1 MNRRGQGFRLAVFL
15 SWILAG
21 AILLQGCA
29 SLLLNK
35 GFPLHAGAIQ
45 KLPLHGPVEVIR
57 DKWGTPHIYAQDE
70 HDLMVAQGFVHAQDR
85 LWQMEVTRRLAQGR
99 LSEIAGKETLMVD
112 YFVRLLGLPELRNRA
127 AQVLSCEE
135 LDWMQAYLAGV
146 NTYLELQGKDLPL
159 EFRSAGLR
167 PEPWVMQD
175 LFSSLA
181 LNAWFLQTNYKQE
194 LLAIKA
200 ASKVE
205 REGRADLFP
214 SHPGAI
220 LPGDEHFDSIRHLK
234 IGPLHPSTVA
244 FHWNVP
250 VSPSPSPSPA
260 ASNNW
265 AAAKSQDGKPLLAND
280 PHLALTVPGIWYFCH
295 LYAPGFHVAGASLAG
310 TPGIVIGHNDSVAW
324 ALTNVMTDCAD
335 LFVLRVDPDH
345 PTRYRVGDRDL
356 EMEREKVVFRLP
368 KGKSKEMTIFRTIYG
383 PVITQIQKGM
393 EAAVAL
399 KWYGTLPR
407 EDLEDHTE
415 GAFLSLC
422 RSQTVEEALEAGKGV
437 AFVGQNLVVADR
449 EGHIGWHAT
458 GSVPIRHGYSG
469 WLPADGSSGIM
480 DWTGFLP
487 YSDLPTRLDPPE
499 GWIATANQRVVSD
512 QDAPDA
518 HPISF
523 AWTGPYRYQRIAQLL
538 QELSAPSIEDFRR
551 IQMDVHSLQA
561 EKIIPQILS
570 FSLQAEKAKA
580 AVEILRGWDRKVEP
594 ESRGAAL
601 YEVFITQWIR
611 ALLEDEL
618 GENLPLYF
626 NLGEFYSIQDVILDR
641 PDSPLWDRIDT
652 PEKEG
657 PKEIIEIALT
667 RAMEWLE
674 KRLGPNA
681 GKWTW
686 GRLHT
691 VYFQH
696 PGGKAGLAASLLNRG
711 PFPAPGDCQTVNVA
725 GFVPAKGGYEVLWVP
740 SLRMIVP
747 LGDLDQT
754 RIIGTMGQSGQP
766 GHPHYDDMIQSWIRG
781 EMAVLPFSREEVEKA
796 AASRLLLQP

>member
-1 MNRRGQGFRLAVFL
+1 MNRGRQAYRLAVFL
-15 SWILAG
+15 SWIFAST
-21 AILLQGCA
+21 ILLQGCA

-35 GFPLHAGAIQ
+35 GFPHYAGQIQ
-45 KLPLHGPVEVIR
+45 SLPLRSSVEVIR
-57 DKWGTPHIYAQDE
+57 DKWGVPHIYAKDE
-70 HDLMVAQGFVHAQDR
+70 HDLMMAQGFVHAQDR

-99 LSEIAGKETLMVD
+99 LSEIAGKDALMVD
-112 YFVRLLGLPELRNRA
+112 YFVRLLGLPDLRSRA
-127 AQVLSCEE
+127 AQALSSEE
-135 LDWMQAYLAGV
+135 LDLMQAYLTGI
-146 NTYLELQGKDLPL
+146 NTYLKLQGEDLPL
-159 EFRSAGLR
+159 EFRSAGLK
-167 PEPWVMQD
+167 PEPWAIED

-194 LLAIKA
+194 VLAIKA
-200 ASKVE
+200 ASKMGCQGWE
-205 REGRADLFP
+205 DLFP
-214 SHPGAI
+214 SHPGAL
-220 LPGDEHFDSIRHLK
+220 LPKDEYFDSIGHLK
-234 IGPLHPSTVA
+234 IGPLHPSALV
-244 FHWNVP
+244 FHRNLP
-250 VSPSPSPSPA
+250 VSPSPA

-265 AAAKSQDGKPLLAND
+265 AVAKSQDGKPLLAND

-295 LYAPGFHVAGASLAG
+295 LYAPEFHVAGASMAG

-324 ALTNVMTDCAD
+324 GLTNVMTDCVD

-345 PTRYRVGDRDL
+345 PTRYRVGDRAL
-356 EMEREKVVFRLP
+356 EMERERVIFRLP

-383 PVITQIQKGM
+383 PVITQIQEGM

-399 KWYGTLPR
+399 KWYGTLAR

-422 RSQTVEEALEAGKGV
+422 RARSVEEALEAGKGI
-437 AFVGQNLVVADR
+437 AFTGQNLVVADR
-449 EGHIGWHAT
+449 EGHIGWHVT
-458 GSVPIRHGYSG
+458 GAVPIRQGYSG

-487 YSDLPTRLDPPE
+487 YSDLPTRIDPPE

-512 QDAPDA
+512 QDA

-523 AWTGPYRYQRIAQLL
+523 AWTGPYRHQRITQLL
-538 QELSAPSIEDFRR
+538 QELSAPSSEDFRR

-561 EKIIPQILS
+561 ERILPPILS
-570 FSLQAEKAKA
+570 FSFQAEKAKA
-580 AVEILRGWDRKVEP
+580 AVEILREWDRKVEP
-594 ESRGAAL
+594 ESRGAVL
-601 YEVFITQWIR
+601 YEVFLTQWVKT
-611 ALLEDEL
+611 LLEDEL
-618 GENLPLYF
+618 EEDLPLYF
-626 NLGEFYSIQDVILDR
+626 NLTEFYSIQDVILDR

-657 PKEIIEIALT
+657 PREILEISLA

-674 KRLGPNA
+674 KRLGPDA

-696 PGGKAGLAASLLNRG
+696 PGGKGGVAACLLNRG
-711 PFPAPGDCQTVNVA
+711 PFPAPGDCQTINVA
-725 GFVPAKGGYEVLWVP
+725 GFVPAKGGYEVLWIP
-740 SLRMIVP
+740 SLRLIVP

-754 RIIGTMGQSGQP
+754 RFIGTMGQSGQP
-766 GHPHYDDMIQSWIRG
+766 GHPHYDDMIESWIKG
-781 EMAVLPFSREEVEKA
+781 EMAILPFSRAEVEKA
-796 AASRLLLQP
+796 AASRLLLNP